1 MRDLIP
7 SSAIIDDLLAENWEL
22 RWQVLKVL
30 QQTQLI
36 LQDYAHSS
44 HEYKKALTLCRE
56 MAGRLNGASDVNLH
70 LVLAAAWFLGGSHF
84 LLAALETVGVDDPE
98 THNQEII
105 KLKKPLSKNYSEASF
120 FDYFH
125 SLLSRN
131 QAVDATTATAI
142 KIFPPELTLQLILS
156 IPEPETQR
164 NALIQFKKQY
174 PETFFN
180 DLLLKDGCIQ
190 IKEKP
195 ELLEFIGSPLEA
207 GRKSELDNFV
217 ASLMATNSP
226 AIEIAVQAAGR
237 LQLHGCK
244 PHLQQ
249 IINELPA
256 AAGALARLQDPAG
269 CQKLIESGKSW
280 RRKKRE
286 AALPDLACCK
296 TTEVIELLQKRAL
309 QGKLEERQ
317 LALKALSKMR
327 TPEALQALHNLL
339 TKTNKEK
346 ELKLILQALAG
357 PTWPGENRITADFL
371 SQWSDQIALYPEILH
386 ALAAL
391 NYSDKWAKILQQT
404 KSPVLQPHYREIA
417 LFMCRYADRYD
428 IRRQLLT
435 LINDI
440 DWSFSYRLLNLLAP
454 QFKSSDINILLN
466 LLKDRDEKRELT
478 IKERLTKGQDLEKVF
493 AALAEFFQQHP
504 EIADLIIRKIVTL
517 AVTGRAP
524 TQARLFDSLI
534 QQPPELVELILSQN
548 KPQKSSD
555 PRDFYLLLTLHLLA
569 EIEVDGSD
577 CFAIVVHRTRRYSG
591 FYRETIIA
599 IIERLLKT
607 DGELDDTGSL
617 APLNQI
623 IDAIRGQPYFS
634 ELRQRILKRI
644 NRITRN
650 SRELM
655 VFNEASQTRELR
667 ILKVQ
672 KLK

>member
-22 RWQVLKVL
+22 RWQVLKSL

-44 HEYKKALTLCRE
+44 REYKKAQALCRE

-84 LLAALETVGVDDPE
+84 LLVALDTVVADDPE
-98 THNQEII
+98 THNDEII
-105 KLKKPLSKNYSEASF
+105 KLKKLLSRNFSETSF
-120 FDYFH
+120 FDYFQ
-125 SLLSRN
+125 SLLNRD
-131 QAVDATTATAI
+131 QAVDAEMATAI
-142 KIFPPELTLQLILS
+142 RIFPPELTLQLILNLHK
-156 IPEPETQR
+156 PEIQI
-164 NALIQFKKQY
+164 NALTLLKKQY
-174 PETFFN
+174 PKTFFN
-180 DLLLKDGCIQ
+180 DLLLKDGCTQ

-195 ELLEFIGSPLEA
+195 ELLEFIGPPLEA
-207 GRKSELDNFV
+207 DPKSEIDNFV
-217 ASLMATNSP
+217 ANLLTTNSP
-226 AIEIAVQAAGR
+226 AIEIAIQAAGR
-237 LQLHGCK
+237 LQLQGCK
-244 PHLQQ
+244 PHLKLL
-249 IINELPA
+249 INEIPA
-256 AAGALARLQDPAG
+256 AASALARLQDPAG

-286 AALPDLACCK
+286 AALPYLAWCK
-296 TTEVIELLQKRAL
+296 TTDAIELLQKRAL

-317 LALKALSKMR
+317 LALKALSNMR

-339 TKTNKEK
+339 IKTNKEK
-346 ELKLILQALAG
+346 ELKLILQALSG
-357 PTWPGENRITADFL
+357 PAWSGENRITADLL
-371 SQWSDQIALYPEILH
+371 SQWSDQIELYPQILQ

-391 NYSDKWAKILQQT
+391 NYSDKWTKILQQT

-417 LFMCRYADRYD
+417 LFMCRHANHYD

-454 QFKSSDINILLN
+454 QFKSSDINILLT
-466 LLKDRDEKRELT
+466 LLKERDEKRELT

-504 EIADLIIRKIVTL
+504 EIADLTIRKIVTL
-517 AVTGRAP
+517 AITGTAP
-524 TQARLFDSLI
+524 TQARLFDSLM
-534 QQPPELVELILSQN
+534 QQPSELVELILNQSES
-548 KPQKSSD
+548 QKSSD
-555 PRDFYLLLTLHLLA
+555 PRDFHLLLTLHLLA

-599 IIERLLKT
+599 IIERLLET
-607 DGELDDTGSL
+607 DGELDNTDSL

-623 IDAIRGQPYFS
+623 IDTIRGQPYFS
-634 ELRQRILKRI
+634 ELRERILNRI

-650 SRELM
+650 SCELL
-655 VFNEASQTRELR
+655 VFNEASHTRELR
-667 ILKVQ
+667 ILKVK
-672 KLK
+672 KL

>member
-22 RWQVLKVL
+22 RWQVLKIL

-36 LQDYAHSS
+36 LQNYAHSS
-44 HEYKKALTLCRE
+44 QEYKKALALCRK
-56 MAGRLNGASDVNLH
+56 MASRLNGASDVNLH

-84 LLAALETVGVDDPE
+84 LLAALETIGVDDPE
-98 THNQEII
+98 TNNQETI
-105 KLKKPLSKNYSEASF
+105 KFKKPLSRNYSEASF

-131 QAVDATTATAI
+131 LAVDATTATASR
-142 KIFPPELTLQLILS
+142 IFPPELALQLILS
-156 IPEPETQR
+156 IPEPEIQR
-164 NALIQFKKQY
+164 NALSQFKKQY
-174 PETFFN
+174 PKTFFN
-180 DLLLKDGCIQ
+180 ELLLQDGFIQ
-190 IKEKP
+190 IKETP
-195 ELLEFIGSPLEA
+195 ELLELLGTPLDNDL
-207 GRKSELDNFV
+207 KNELDSLV
-217 ASLMATNSP
+217 ADLLTADSP
-226 AIEIAVQAAGR
+226 IIEIAVQAAGL
-237 LQLHGCK
+237 LQLQGCK
-244 PHLQQ
+244 PHLKQLV
-249 IINELPA
+249 NELPA
-256 AAGALARLQDPAG
+256 AAGALARLKDPVG
-269 CQKLIESGKSW
+269 CQKLIAAGKSW

-286 AALPDLACCK
+286 AALPDLAWCR
-296 TTEVIELLQKRAL
+296 TAEAIELLQKRVL
-309 QGKLEERQ
+309 QGKSTERR
-317 LALKALSKMR
+317 LALTALSEMR

-339 TKTNKEK
+339 IKTNQKN
-346 ELKLILQALAG
+346 ELKLILQSLSG
-357 PTWPGENRITADFL
+357 PAWPGENRITADLL
-371 SQWSDQIALYPEILH
+371 SQWADQITLYPEILN

-454 QFKSSDINILLN
+454 QFKSSDTNILLN

-478 IKERLTKGQDLEKVF
+478 IKERLTKGQDLENIF
-493 AALAEFFQQHP
+493 AALTEFFQHHP
-504 EIADLIIRKIVTL
+504 EVADLTISKIVTL
-517 AVTGRAP
+517 AITGNTP
-524 TQARLFDSLI
+524 TQTQLFDSLM
-534 QQPPELVELILSQN
+534 QQPTELIELILSQAET
-548 KPQKSSD
+548 QKSSD

-577 CFAIVVHRTRRYSG
+577 CFAIVVHRTRHYSG

-599 IIERLLKT
+599 IIERLLET
-607 DGELDDTGSL
+607 DGEFDDAGSL

-634 ELRQRILKRI
+634 ELRQRILERI

-650 SRELM
+650 SRELI

-667 ILKVQ
+667 ILKVK
-672 KLK
+672 KLQ

>member
-7 SSAIIDDLLAENWEL
+7 SPAIIDDLLAENWEL
-22 RWQVLKVL
+22 RWQVLKIL

-36 LQDYAHSS
+36 LQNYAHSS
-44 HEYKKALTLCRE
+44 REYKKALALCRE

-70 LVLAAAWFLGGSHF
+70 LVMTAAWFLGGSHF
-84 LLAALETVGVDDPE
+84 LLAALETIGVDDPE
-98 THNQEII
+98 THNQEIT
-105 KLKKPLSKNYSEASF
+105 KLKKPLSGNYSEASF

-142 KIFPPELTLQLILS
+142 KIFPPKLTLQLILS
-156 IPEPETQR
+156 IPEPEVQR
-164 NALIQFKKQY
+164 NALTQFKNQY
-174 PETFFN
+174 PKTFFN
-180 DLLLKDGCIQ
+180 DLLLQNGCSQ
-190 IKEKP
+190 IEEQP
-195 ELLEFIGSPLEA
+195 ELLAFINGPLE
-207 GRKSELDNFV
+207 SELKSKIETLV
-217 ASLMATNSP
+217 ASLLTTNSP
-226 AIEIAVQAAGR
+226 AIEIAVQAAGH

-249 IINELPA
+249 LVNELPT
-256 AAGALARLQDPAG
+256 AAGALARLKDPIG
-269 CQKLIESGKSW
+269 CQKLIDNGKSW

-286 AALPDLACCK
+286 AVLPELAWCP
-296 TTEVIELLQKRAL
+296 TTDAIELLQKRAL
-309 QGKLEERQ
+309 QGKSEERR
-317 LALKALSKMR
+317 LALESLSEMR

-339 TKTNKEK
+339 TKTDKEK
-346 ELKLILQALAG
+346 DLKLVMQALSG
-357 PTWPGENRITADFL
+357 PAWPGENRITADLL
-371 SQWSDQIALYPEILH
+371 SQWSDQVALYPEILQ

-466 LLKDRDEKRELT
+466 LLKDRDKKRELT

-493 AALAEFFQQHP
+493 AALAEFFLQNP
-504 EIADLIIRKIVTL
+504 EVADLTIRKIVTL
-517 AVTGRAP
+517 AITGNAP
-524 TQARLFDSLI
+524 TQTQLFASLI
-534 QQPPELVELILSQN
+534 QQPAELVELILSQSES
-548 KPQKSSD
+548 QKSSD

-591 FYRETIIA
+591 FYREAIIA
-599 IIERLLKT
+599 IIERLLET
-607 DGELDDTGSL
+607 DGELDDTDSL

-634 ELRQRILKRI
+634 KLRARILKRI

-650 SRELM
+650 SRELI

-667 ILKVQ
+667 ILKVK
-672 KLK
+672 KLQ

>member
-22 RWQVLKVL
+22 RWQVLKIL

-36 LQDYAHSS
+36 LKDYAHSS
-44 HEYKKALTLCRE
+44 QEYKKALSLCRE

-84 LLAALETVGVDDPE
+84 LLAALETIGVDDPE

-105 KLKKPLSKNYSEASF
+105 KLKKPLSGNYSEASF

-131 QAVDATTATAI
+131 QAVDAATATAI
-142 KIFPPELTLQLILS
+142 RIFPPELTLQLIQS
-156 IPEPETQR
+156 IPEPEIQR

-174 PETFFN
+174 PKTFFN
-180 DLLLKDGCIQ
+180 DLLLQDGGIQ
-190 IKEKP
+190 VKEKP
-195 ELLEFIGSPLEA
+195 ELLEFIGTPLA
-207 GRKSELDNFV
+207 DDFKSEIESLV
-217 ASLMATNSP
+217 ANLLTTNSP

-237 LQLHGCK
+237 LQLQGCK
-244 PHLQQ
+244 PHLKQL
-249 IINELPA
+249 INELPT
-256 AAGALARLQDPAG
+256 AAGALARLKDPSG
-269 CQKLIESGKSW
+269 CQKLIETGKSW
-280 RRKKRE
+280 RWKKRE
-286 AALPDLACCK
+286 AALPELAWCP
-296 TTEVIELLQKRAL
+296 TTNVIKLLQKRAL
-309 QGKLEERQ
+309 QGKLEERR
-317 LALKALSKMR
+317 LALKALSEMR
-327 TPEALQALHNLL
+327 TSESLQALHNLL
-339 TKTNKEK
+339 IKTNKEK
-346 ELKLILQALAG
+346 ELKLILQTLAG
-357 PTWPGENRITADFL
+357 PAWPGENRITADLL

-404 KSPVLQPHYREIA
+404 KSPVLQPHYREVA

-454 QFKSSDINILLN
+454 QFKSSDITILLD
-466 LLKDRDEKRELT
+466 LLKDRDEKRALT
-478 IKERLTKGQDLEKVF
+478 IKERLTKGQDLENMF

-504 EIADLIIRKIVTL
+504 EVADLTIRKIVTL
-517 AVTGRAP
+517 ASTGSAP
-524 TQARLFDSLI
+524 TQARLFDSLM
-534 QQPPELVELILSQN
+534 QQPTELVELILNQSES
-548 KPQKSSD
+548 QKSSD

-569 EIEVDGSD
+569 EIKVDGSD

-591 FYRETIIA
+591 FYRETIIT
-599 IIERLLKT
+599 IIERLLET
-607 DGELDDTGSL
+607 DGELDDTNSL
-617 APLNQI
+617 TPLNQI
-623 IDAIRGQPYFS
+623 INAIRGQPYFS

-650 SRELM
+650 SHELI

-667 ILKVQ
+667 ILKVK
-672 KLK
+672 KLQ

>member
-22 RWQVLKVL
+22 RWQVLKIL

-44 HEYKKALTLCRE
+44 HEYKKALSLCHE

-84 LLAALETVGVDDPE
+84 LLAALETIGVDDPE

-142 KIFPPELTLQLILS
+142 RIFPPGLTLQLILS
-156 IPEPETQR
+156 IPEPEIQS
-164 NALIQFKKQY
+164 NALIQFKKQF
-174 PETFFN
+174 PTTFFN
-180 DLLLKDGCIQ
+180 ELILQDGCSR

-195 ELLEFIGSPLEA
+195 ELLAFISAPLEA
-207 GRKSELDNFV
+207 GLESEIGSLV
-217 ASLMATNSP
+217 ADLLTPNSP
-226 AIEIAVQAAGR
+226 MIEIAIQAAGR
-237 LQLHGCK
+237 LQLQGCK
-244 PHLQQ
+244 PQLKQLV
-249 IINELPA
+249 NELPA
-256 AAGALARLQDPAG
+256 AAGALARLKDPSG
-269 CQKLIESGKSW
+269 CQKLIEAGKSW

-286 AALPDLACCK
+286 AVLPDLAWCP
-296 TTEVIELLQKRAL
+296 TTDAIELLQKRAL
-309 QGKLEERQ
+309 QGKFEERR
-317 LALKALSKMR
+317 LALAALSEMR

-339 TKTNKEK
+339 IKANKEK

-357 PTWPGENRITADFL
+357 PAWPGENRITADLL

-391 NYSDKWAKILQQT
+391 NYSDKWAKVLQQT

-417 LFMCRYADRYD
+417 LFMCRYANRYD

-440 DWSFSYRLLNLLAP
+440 DWSFSYRILNLLAP
-454 QFKSSDINILLN
+454 QFRSSDINILLD

-504 EIADLIIRKIVTL
+504 EVADLTISKIVTL
-517 AVTGRAP
+517 AITGSAP
-524 TQARLFDSLI
+524 TQTQLFDSLM
-534 QQPPELVELILSQN
+534 QQPAELIELILNQN
-548 KPQKSSD
+548 ESQKSSD

-634 ELRQRILKRI
+634 ELRQRVLKRI

-650 SRELM
+650 SHELI

-667 ILKVQ
+667 ILKVK
-672 KLK
+672 KLQ